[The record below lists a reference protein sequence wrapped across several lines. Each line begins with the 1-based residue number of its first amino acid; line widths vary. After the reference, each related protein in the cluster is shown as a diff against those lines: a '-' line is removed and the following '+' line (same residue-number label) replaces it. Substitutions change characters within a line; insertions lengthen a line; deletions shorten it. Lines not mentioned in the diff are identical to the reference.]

1 MKHLFASMMLLM
13 LALGASQSAHAQ
25 ATQTEVT
32 LTAPGGIRAALEELI
47 PGFEKKTGYKVKPTF
62 GSGLGTKKQVVD
74 GVPFDVP
81 VLQPPLTDVIKSG
94 NVVVHSDIPLASV
107 SVGIAVKHGAPHPA
121 VLTTEGVKKLLLS
134 AKSISFPDPAGG
146 AGAGVSFEQTL
157 KKLGIAQQVESKL
170 IRSKGGA
177 AAMEAVAKGDAEIG
191 FTYMSEMDVPGIDPV
206 GPLPAN
212 ISPPTQ
218 LIGFLSAHPKD
229 AAAAKA
235 LLKYLSS
242 PEAAKVYKAHKME
255 PGRPGGSS
263 L

>member
-1 MKHLFASMMLLM
+1 MMLLTM
-13 LALGASQSAHAQ
+13 TILALGASQMAHAQ
-25 ATQTEVT
+25 AAQTEVT
-32 LTAPGGIRAALEELI
+32 LTAPGGIRAAIEEMV
-47 PGFEKKTGYKVKPTF
+47 PAFEKNTGFKVKPTF

-81 VLQPPLTDVIKSG
+81 VIQPPLTDVIKSG
-94 NVVVHSDIPLASV
+94 NVVLHSDIPLASV
-107 SVGIAVKHGAPHPA
+107 SVGLAVKHGAPHPA
-121 VLTTEGVKKLLLS
+121 VLTTEGVKKLLLA

-157 KKLGIAQQVESKL
+157 KKLGIAKQVESKL

-177 AAMEAVAKGDAEIG
+177 AAMEAVAKGEAEIG

-218 LIGFLSAHPKD
+218 LIGFLSAHSKNP
-229 AAAAKA
+229 AAAKA

-242 PEAAKVYKAHKME
+242 PEAAPVYKAHKME

>member
-1 MKHLFASMMLLM
+1 MMVMIL
-13 LALGASQSAHAQ
+13 LALGASRSVRAQ
-25 ATQTEVT
+25 ATQGEVT

-47 PGFEKKTGYKVKPTF
+47 PGFEKKTDYKVKATY
-62 GSGLGTKKQVVD
+62 GSGLGTKKQVID

-81 VLQPPLTDVIKSG
+81 VIQPPLTDVIKSG
-94 NVVVHSDIPLASV
+94 NVAVHTDIPLASV
-107 SVGIAVKHGAPHPA
+107 SVGVAVKQGAPHPA

-177 AAMEAVAKGDAEIG
+177 AAMEAVAKGEAEIG
-191 FTYMSEMDVPGIDPV
+191 LTYLSEMDTPGIDIV

-218 LIGFLSAHPKD
+218 LIGFLSAHPKN
-229 AAAAKA
+229 AEGAKA

-242 PEAAKVYKAHKME
+242 PQAAAVYKKHKME

>member
-1 MKHLFASMMLLM
+1 VKHLFAMIVLT
-13 LALGASQSAHAQ
+13 LALGASQTAHAQ
-25 ATQTEVT
+25 AAQTEVT

-47 PGFEKKTGYKVKPTF
+47 PAFEKKTGYKVKPTF
-62 GSGLGTKKQVVD
+62 GSGLGTKKQVID

-81 VLQPPLTDVIKSG
+81 VIQPPITDVVKSG
-94 NVVVHSDIPLASV
+94 NVDTNSAIPLASV
-107 SVGIAVKHGAPHPA
+107 SVGLAVKHGAPHPA

-218 LIGFLSAHPKD
+218 LIGFLSEHPKN

-242 PEAAKVYKAHKME
+242 PQAAKVYKAHKME

>member
-1 MKHLFASMMLLM
+1 MLVTILL

-32 LTAPGGIRAALEELI
+32 LTAPGGIRAALEQLI
-47 PGFEKKTGYKVKPTF
+47 PGFEKKTGYKVKATF
-62 GSGLGTKKQVVD
+62 GSGLGTKKQVID
-74 GVPFDVP
+74 GAPFDVP
-81 VLQPPLTDVIKSG
+81 VIEPPVTAVVKSG
-94 NVVVHSDIPLASV
+94 NVATNSAIPLASV

-157 KKLGIAQQVESKL
+157 KRLGIAKQVESKL

-177 AAMEAVAKGDAEIG
+177 AAMEAVAKGEAEIG
-191 FTYMSEMDVPGIDPV
+191 LTYMSEMDTPGIDIV

-218 LIGFLSAHPKD
+218 FIGFLSEHPKN
-229 AAAAKA
+229 AAGAAA

-242 PEAAKVYKAHKME
+242 PQAVPAYKGHKME

-263 L
+263 A